1 MAMNVQFDEVFEH
14 VMMNAVIAAC
24 EGNGVL
30 DGLAVSER
38 GAGANMSVDVA
49 AGSAWIDGT
58 KYTESS
64 TVNLTISAADATYDR
79 KDLVTY
85 DSNTSN
91 PIVTTGTAAAT
102 PEPPDIPSGN
112 ILLAIVDVAAG
123 ATQITSADI
132 TDGRAM
138 LDTNVVLTD
147 GSRAM
152 TGALKFTGADEFN
165 RRIYFDYDSMHYDYI
180 DFDPTAEVM
189 EFVLDSGDTLLL
201 TKTEITACEDL
212 LPSADNSRKLGDTT
226 KRWANIY
233 GVNAN
238 FDNHNLVASDIP
250 NLSTDKLTS
259 GILPV
264 SRGGTGVAD
273 DSYDADKVDGY
284 HAGNSSGQVAVS
296 NGTVCTDLNADKVDG
311 FDAGT
316 DELNVYAIPAGGY
329 YSVLYKGAA
338 TGIIELGPST
348 DGYQLTTH
356 YTGGP
361 PTWAAASDLI
371 FSDTHCPK
379 CGKRFETGDTLV
391 LYVVGHNE
399 VGDTLTIPM
408 HKDCAEAPKK
418 TVAIKRKVFED
429 RHVLD
434 ELTGE
439 TKIQRVGKTQKKTVT
454 KHKLKE
460 GYELDHRTGKA
471 IKINEDGSKDE
482 TQHDLSI
489 ALETVEE
496 TIDEPVYEDVE
507 YEI

>member
-1 MAMNVQFDEVFEH
+1 MTMDVQFDEVFEH
-14 VMMNAVIAAC
+14 VMMNAIIAAC
-24 EGNGVL
+24 NGDGVL
-30 DGLAVSER
+30 DGLTVSER

-49 AGSAWIDGT
+49 AGNAWIGGT

-64 TVNLTISAADATYDR
+64 TVNLAISAADATYDR

-91 PIVTTGTAAAT
+91 PIVTTGTAAPT

-112 ILLAIVDVAAG
+112 VLLAIVDVAAG
-123 ATQITSADI
+123 TTQILDENI
-132 TDGRAM
+132 TDGVVI
-138 LDTNVVLTD
+138 LPSFDNVPD
-147 GSRAM
+147 GS
-152 TGALKFTGADEFN
+152 TYLKFLA
-165 RRIYFDYDSMHYDYI
+165 
-180 DFDPTAEVM
+180 
-189 EFVLDSGDTLLL
+189 
-201 TKTEITACEDL
+201 TERSKLAGIED
-212 LPSADNSRKLGDTT
+212 
-226 KRWANIY
+226 
-233 GVNAN
+233 NAN
-238 FDNHNLVASDIP
+238 NYTHPGTIQCNANNYTHPS
-250 NLSTDKLTS
+250 SRQCTS
-259 GILPV
+259 GSWAWGSISGKPSTYPPSSHTHGGGDITSQV
-264 SRGGTGVAD
+264 S
-273 DSYDADKVDGY
+273 DSDKVDG
-284 HAGNSSGQVAVS
+284 
-296 NGTVCTDLNADKVDG
+296 C
-311 FDAGT
+311 DAGT
-316 DELNVYAIPAGGY
+316 LNGMVFKLPTLSAGYIY
-329 YSVLYKGAA
+329 YT
-338 TGIIELGPST
+338 TGSGIMGLAPST

-356 YTGGP
+356 GASAP
-361 PTWAAASDLI
+361 SWSAASDLI

-379 CGKRFETGDTLV
+379 CNKKFETGDTLV

-418 TVAIKRKVFED
+418 TVTIKRKVFED

-439 TKIQRVGKTQKKTVT
+439 TKIQRVQKTQKKTVT

>member
-49 AGSAWIDGT
+49 AGNCMIDGT

-64 TVNLTISAADATYDR
+64 TVNLAISAADATYDR

-112 ILLAIVDVAAG
+112 ILLAIIDVTAG
-123 ATQITSADI
+123 ATQITNADI
-132 TDGRAM
+132 TDGI
-138 LDTNVVLTD
+138 V
-147 GSRAM
+147 
-152 TGALKFTGADEFN
+152 
-165 RRIYFDYDSMHYDYI
+165 I
-180 DFDPTAEVM
+180 
-189 EFVLDSGDTLLL
+189 TL
-201 TKTEITACEDL
+201 E
-212 LPSADNSRKLGDTT
+212 S
-226 KRWANIY
+226 W
-233 GVNAN
+233 
-238 FDNHNLVASDIP
+238 
-250 NLSTDKLTS
+250 
-259 GILPV
+259 
-264 SRGGTGVAD
+264 
-273 DSYDADKVDGY
+273 YDADTVDGYDAGNSSGQVAVSNGTVCTNLNADTVDGY

-296 NGTVCTDLNADKVDG
+296 NGTLCTNLNADKVDG
-311 FDAGT
+311 CDAGAAAG
-316 DELNVYAIPAGGY
+316 NVLKVPDYTSGY
-329 YSVLYKGAA
+329 ILYSH
-338 TGIIELGPST
+338 TGFGTNWLAPGT

-356 YTGGP
+356 GASAN
-361 PTWAAASDLI
+361 PTWSAASDLI

-418 TVAIKRKVFED
+418 TVTIKRKVFED
-429 RHVLD
+429 RHILD
-434 ELTGE
+434 ELTGK
-439 TKIQRVGKTQKKTVT
+439 TKIQRVQKTQKKTVT

-460 GYELDHRTGKA
+460 GYELDHKTGKA
-471 IKINEDGSKDE
+471 IKINKDGSKDE
-482 TQHDLSI
+482 TQYDLSI